1 VVTHRLPS
9 ADQPLISCRAG
20 LTVASL
26 IQIILFVIAI
36 GVFGALWELE
46 QIRQHM
52 GTIAPISEISS

>member
-1 VVTHRLPS
+1 MVTHRLPS

-46 QIRQHM
+46 QIRQIL
-52 GTIAPISEISS
+52 GKRP